1 MFEMR
6 ELALVVILIS
16 LASSATAAD
25 RATVRDLGQIIA
37 ASRGKSDKEVAR
49 QISRLDLTERLST
62 VQLDRL
68 RSQLPGDTS
77 RLALLAIADAS
88 VFLDLPAIDLPSFPA
103 PDSASQDQIRSL
115 AANFIVTS
123 LAKMP
128 DFFARRM
135 TTRFHN
141 LKISNVFDQPII
153 SPSKEFLLLDRL
165 NATVVYRN
173 GKEVVEV
180 PPENITPNSQIGA
193 IGLNNWGVFGPLLS
207 VMMTDVLA
215 GRMDWSHWEQDTG
228 SPTAVFSYAVAK
240 ERSSYTV
247 RYCCFLEDGR
257 TMPESKVTS
266 AYHGEIA
273 IDPVSGAIL
282 RLVLKADLDTNLP
295 IYRADIMVE
304 YGPVSI
310 GGRSYISPVKS
321 VSISTAMEVISKGIV
336 GHDGHIFYNDIA
348 GKPKVTAINDVVFDT
363 YHVFSTDMRV
373 LPAGSE

>member
-1 MFEMR
+1 MQK
-6 ELALVVILIS
+6 LALVVMLIT
-16 LASSATAAD
+16 LVSSATAAK
-25 RATVRDLGQIIA
+25 RITVGDLEQIIA
-37 ASRGKSDKEVAR
+37 TSHGKSDKEVAQ
-49 QISRLDLTERLST
+49 QIGHLELTERLNAA
-62 VQLDRL
+62 QLDRL
-68 RSQLPGDTS
+68 RSDLPGEKS

-88 VFLDLPAIDLPSFPA
+88 VFLDLPATDIPSFPV
-103 PDSASQDQIRSL
+103 PDSASQNQIRSL

-128 DFFARRM
+128 DFLAHRT
-135 TTRFHN
+135 TTRFSN
-141 LKISNVFDQPII
+141 LKVSSVFDQPII

-173 GKEVVEV
+173 GKEVVE
-180 PPENITPNSQIGA
+180 TPQEDIATNSQAGMT
-193 IGLNNWGVFGPLLS
+193 GLNNWGVFGPLLS

-215 GRMDWSHWEQDTG
+215 GKMDWSHWEQDSG
-228 SPTAVFSYAVAK
+228 RPTAVFSYFITK
-240 ERSSYTV
+240 DRSSYTV
-247 RYCCFLEDGR
+247 RYCCFLEDGGIMR
-257 TMPESKVTS
+257 ESKITS
-266 AYHGEIA
+266 AYHGEVA

-282 RLVLKADLDTNLP
+282 RFVLKADLDTNFP

-336 GHDGHIFYNDIA
+336 GHHGQIFYNDIA
-348 GKPKVTAINDVVFDT
+348 GKPNVTAINDVVFDT

-373 LPAGSE
+373 LPTDVQ